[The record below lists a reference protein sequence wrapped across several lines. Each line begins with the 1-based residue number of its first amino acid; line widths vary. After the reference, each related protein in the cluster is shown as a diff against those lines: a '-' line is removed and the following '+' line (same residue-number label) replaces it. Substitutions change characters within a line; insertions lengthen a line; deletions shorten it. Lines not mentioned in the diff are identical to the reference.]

1 MAGTCTFLDVVL
13 SLQHGRGKS
22 YMRRTDEIV
31 GHAPALLNGQR
42 PCFEAQRTQ
51 SLLLHFLL
59 AVTFVKTMSSTFC
72 AFEVV
77 FLDV

>member
-1 MAGTCTFLDVVL
+1 VAGTSTFLDVVL

-22 YMRRTDEIV
+22 FMRQRDEIV
-31 GHAPALLNGQR
+31 GHAPALVNGQ
-42 PCFEAQRTQ
+42 PCFETQRTQ

-72 AFEVV
+72 ALEVV

>member
-1 MAGTCTFLDVVL
+1 VAGTCTFLDVVL

-22 YMRRTDEIV
+22 FMQRTDEIV
-31 GHAPALLNGQR
+31 GHASALLNGQL
-42 PCFEAQRTQ
+42 CFEAQRTQ

-59 AVTFVKTMSSTFC
+59 AITFVKTMSSTFC

>member
-1 MAGTCTFLDVVL
+1 M
-13 SLQHGRGKS
+13 Q
-22 YMRRTDEIV
+22 MTDEIV
-31 GHAPALLNGQR
+31 GHASALLNGQ

-51 SLLLHFLL
+51 SLLFHFLL
-59 AVTFVKTMSSTFC
+59 AVTFVKTMSSTSC